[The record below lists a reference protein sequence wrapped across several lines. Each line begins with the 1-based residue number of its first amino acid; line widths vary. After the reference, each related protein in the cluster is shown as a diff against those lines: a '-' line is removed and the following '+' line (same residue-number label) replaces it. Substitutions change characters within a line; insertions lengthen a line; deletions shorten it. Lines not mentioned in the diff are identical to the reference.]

1 MTDNANILD
10 QMKKVLLTGVGL
22 AVKTWAE
29 VEAAGKDAIRK
40 AELADPEAKKFLKNL
55 KENFE
60 KTQETMEEKV
70 KQVVKDALKKADIA
84 TRADVKDLWDEIRT
98 LKRELRATKAPKPSR
113 TPRAKAPAKRKTA
126 SRAKKASA

>member
-40 AELADPEAKKFLKNL
+40 AELADPEAKKFLKGL

-98 LKRELRATKAPKPSR
+98 LKRELRAAKAPKPAR
-113 TPRAKAPAKRKTA
+113 APRAKAPAKRKTA
-126 SRAKKASA
+126 SRTKKASA